1 MLQNKDIARE
11 LRALVTR
18 EELKG
23 QWNQV
28 KGRLQ
33 EHWGQLTDD
42 DLSRAEGSADQLVG
56 VVQQKTGATR
66 REVEDFLDSAV
77 REGDRIGQQVS
88 DTAQQV
94 ADVAGQYAAEAGEYV
109 KDNYRRAADMSG
121 QYADRIAHTV
131 RTRPGESLAIAF
143 GLGIA
148 AGALFFMKGRR

>member
-1 MLQNKDIARE
+1 M
-11 LRALVTR
+11 VTR

-42 DLSRAEGSADQLVG
+42 DLSGARGSTDQLVG

-66 REVEDFLDSAV
+66 REIEDFLDNAV
-77 REGDRIGQQVS
+77 QEGNRIGQQVS
-88 DTAQQV
+88 ETAQQY
-94 ADVAGQYAAEAGEYV
+94 ADVANQYAAEASDYV
-109 KDNYRRAADMSG
+109 KDNYRRAAEVSG
-121 QYADRIAHTV
+121 QYADRVAETV

>member
-1 MLQNKDIARE
+1 MI
-11 LRALVTR
+11 TR

-23 QWNQV
+23 QWNEV

-42 DLSRAEGSADQLVG
+42 DLSRVQGSAEQLVG

-66 REVEDFLDSAV
+66 REVEDFLSNAV
-77 REGDRIGQQVS
+77 NESNRIGQQVS
-88 DTAQQV
+88 DAAQQY

-109 KDNYRRAADMSG
+109 KENYRRAADLG
-121 QYADRIAHTV
+121 GDYTDRLAHTV
-131 RTRPGESLAIAF
+131 RTRPAESLAIAF

-148 AGALFFMKGRR
+148 AGAVFFIKGRR

>member
-1 MLQNKDIARE
+1 M
-11 LRALVTR
+11 VTK

-42 DLSRAEGSADQLVG
+42 DLRRAEGSADRLVG

-66 REVEDFLDSAV
+66 REVEDFLQD
-77 REGDRIGQQVS
+77 IFC
-88 DTAQQV
+88 DTNQIKERVTEAARQY
-94 ADVAGQYAAEAGEYV
+94 AETASEYAAEAGDYV
-109 KDNYRRAADMSG
+109 KQNYRLASDKGA
-121 QYADRIAHTV
+121 QYGEKLAHTV
-131 RTRPGESLAIAF
+131 RSRPTESLAIAF

-148 AGALFFMKGRR
+148 AGALFFLKNRR